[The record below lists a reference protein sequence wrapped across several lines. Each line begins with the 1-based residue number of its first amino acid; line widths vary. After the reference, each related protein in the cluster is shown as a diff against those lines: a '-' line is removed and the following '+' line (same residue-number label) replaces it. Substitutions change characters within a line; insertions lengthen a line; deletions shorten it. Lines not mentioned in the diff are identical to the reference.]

1 MKIKHITKSLFTAAL
16 AVSCIWLSGCASTP
30 SEQQAGQA
38 QSVQPT
44 SGGMTKEQI
53 LSHPDVKGH
62 PPVVFA
68 KNLEE
73 VRQAGLRSLTFVGCK
88 LKTQQPLFL
97 SGDRPH
103 KFGLFVGSGGET
115 VNVFLYPESD
125 TETHVWVETHKS
137 FVGMVGQQG
146 WNKQV
151 IDQMTQLL
159 TSTASNK

>member
-1 MKIKHITKSLFTAAL
+1 MKSKHILLSFVASI
-16 AVSCIWLSGCASTP
+16 AVLVFAGCASTP
-30 SEQQAGQA
+30 QEGQNA
-38 QSVQPT
+38 PSKSDKQESALT
-44 SGGMTKEQI
+44 TKEQI

-159 TSTASNK
+159 TSTASSK